1 MTSSASD
8 RFIKVKFDNKAGLA
22 VEVTPIRGIKKTKG
36 YTVEPHMAL
45 DLTFVEKGPMNNIP
59 VTFLA
64 SSPSSHQKLAINGKS
79 NTLVVSPT
87 SSKDTVVT
95 GVITA
100 SQCKFNLLVISFHFS
115 LLLSSFMSIFFSLFV
130 SVLFFPSLLFRSCLF
145 VRLFVSLSCRVV

>member
-1 MTSSASD
+1 
-8 RFIKVKFDNKAGLA
+8 
-22 VEVTPIRGIKKTKG
+22 
-36 YTVEPHMAL
+36 MAL

-115 LLLSSFMSIFFSLFV
+115 LLLSSFMSIFCSLFV

-145 VRLFVSLSCRVV
+145 VCSFVCFSVLQSCVIVIQLNRLSVLMLCAPVFKFTSGSSALLGRPRCGLSI